1 MFEDDHVQASW
12 RNSWADTGQL
22 YDFNEAMIF
31 TPPVAFGFLWQLRQ
45 GSGVHLTS
53 RWSDTML
60 VQILLAQV
68 STGGLKKWET
78 LRKTSTALASEN
90 WLFWTKLVRCR
101 TRQRIRK
108 HIPVFS
114 RVELPPVGRVK
125 GPDAPLRAGRWRD
138 CFQSLMKGGCWRL
151 SPVTLVIDMLSR
163 RPLALFG
170 VSRKDGP

>member
-1 MFEDDHVQASW
+1 MTTFRPPEGTAELIWVSFMILTKQWFSLLPWPLDFFGGYVRGQEYILP
-12 RNSWADTGQL
+12 ADEETQCWCKSCWLKYQRG
-22 YDFNEAMIF
+22 
-31 TPPVAFGFLWQLRQ
+31 
-45 GSGVHLTS
+45 
-53 RWSDTML
+53 
-60 VQILLAQV
+60 
-68 STGGLKKWET
+68 GGLKKWET

-114 RVELPPVGRVK
+114 RVEPPPVGRVK

-151 SPVTLVIDMLSR
+151 SPVTLVIDMLSG

-170 VSRKDGP
+170 VSRRDGP